1 MDEDIK
7 EFEKLYSQI
16 AEMVEVYRKFKQ
28 MAPVDL
34 SQLSSEELGKVMF
47 IEKMAEICSQSSK
60 EALKE
65 VGLDDAAF
73 EEQLN
78 QALNDPSYAI
88 TPRAKSFLEKTER
101 LKEDTHELLAE
112 AIPDEKNDETKK
124 KKGKKKYKRLGHDSD
139 WLPL

>member
-1 MDEDIK
+1 
-7 EFEKLYSQI
+7 
-16 AEMVEVYRKFKQ
+16 
-28 MAPVDL
+28 
-34 SQLSSEELGKVMF
+34 
-47 IEKMAEICSQSSK
+47 
-60 EALKE
+60 